1 MSRRTSV
8 VIRNARKAGEYAK
21 NVWRVVDS
29 MRTARHIRVSTFGND
44 GGMSSMDMHEPSASA
59 CNETVRVGDSFQN
72 LRGESNCGKCR
83 LLVLQPKQAPLEPPQ
98 RPAAIVSVEATTMA

>member
-8 VIRNARKAGEYAK
+8 VIRNARQYAK

-29 MRTARHIRVSTFGND
+29 MRTARHIRNSKIGDID
-44 GGMSSMDMHEPSASA
+44 GGMSSMDMHEPSASM
-59 CNETVRVGDSFQN
+59 CNETVRVGCFFQN